1 MPHEISIHMLGRC
14 RMTKHSNLV
23 WVVALVLGWAF
34 DFLFWGKPLGIN
46 FAIFFTACLLGG
58 GLLLFVNGAKP
69 SIKSL
74 AFLLLF
80 AFFGVISTMR
90 QEPISLGFGIAG
102 VLLSLGLLT
111 VTYQGGSWVR
121 YRLRDYFKNFFRLID
136 NLVILPLGFV
146 RQTRP
151 DTSWARRIPLK
162 PVSRGVLIA
171 IPLLIF
177 FTLLLASGDLVF
189 EHRTMDFFNQIDL
202 GHIPEYILR
211 LFIILIM
218 AYLLTA
224 AFLYAGLKSD
234 DRQLLSEGEPI
245 IKRWLGFIEAAIVL
259 GSVSLLFLIFVI
271 IQFRYFFGGE
281 VNIGVEGYTYS
292 EYARSGF
299 TQLIIVACCSLL
311 MILGLG
317 MLTRR
322 DTIRQKWAY
331 SGLSVWLALLV
342 MVILVSAYQ
351 RLMLAIDWHGFSRLR
366 VFPRVFLV
374 WVGILFAAV
383 IVLEILR
390 RERHFA
396 LAAMLSC
403 FGFAITI
410 CGMNVD
416 GAIVQHNV
424 YRTIEGKHFNVNYL
438 TTLSTDAV
446 PVLEAAY
453 NDPSLPQVTHEGVGA
468 ALMCYLQS
476 DWYNDYRSIDW
487 RGFNFSRW
495 AAVNALNRVGPH
507 LQEYKVIKNMLGY
520 GWDNYAVETP
530 SHGVS
535 YVCDQVFFKERP
547 PIPTTGESSPTRGT
561 QLKP

>member
-1 MPHEISIHMLGRC
+1 
-14 RMTKHSNLV
+14 MTKHSNLV
-23 WVVALVLGWAF
+23 WVVALLLGWAF

-46 FAIFFTACLLGG
+46 FAIFFTACLVGG
-58 GLLLFVNGAKP
+58 GLVLFTNGVKP

-80 AFFGVISTMR
+80 AFFGVISMVR
-90 QEPISLGFGIAG
+90 QEPMSLAFGIAG

-111 VTYQGGSWVR
+111 ATYQGGSWVR
-121 YRLRDYFKNFFRLID
+121 YRLRDYFKDFFRLLG
-136 NLVILPLGFV
+136 NLVILPLGFIW
-146 RQTRP
+146 QNKP
-151 DTSWARRIPLK
+151 DTSWVKRFPLK

-177 FTLLLASGDLVF
+177 FTLLLGSGDLVF
-189 EHRTMDFFNQIDL
+189 RSRINDFLDQINL
-202 GHIPEYILR
+202 GRVPEYILR
-211 LFIILIM
+211 LLVIILV

-224 AFLYAGLKSD
+224 AFLYAGLKSE
-234 DRQLLSEGEPI
+234 DRQQLSDGEQI
-245 IKRWLGFIEAAIVL
+245 IKRRLGFIEAAIVL
-259 GSVSLLFLIFVI
+259 GSVSLLFMIFVI

-299 TQLIIVACCSLL
+299 TQLIIVACASLL

-317 MLTRR
+317 MYTWRE
-322 DTIRQKWAY
+322 TIWQKWAY

-374 WVGILFAAV
+374 WVGVLFAAI
-383 IVLEILR
+383 IVLEVLR

-396 LAAMLSC
+396 LAVMLSS

-410 CGMNVD
+410 CSMNVD

-424 YRTIEGKHFNVNYL
+424 YRTIEDKHFNVNYL

-446 PVLEAAY
+446 PLLEAAY
-453 NDPSLPQVTHEGVGA
+453 NDPALPQVTHEGVGA
-468 ALMCYLQS
+468 ALVCYLQA
-476 DWYNDYRSIDW
+476 DWYKDYASIDW
-487 RGFNFSRW
+487 RGFNFSHW
-495 AAVNALNRVGPH
+495 AAINALNRIGPH
-507 LQEYKVIKNMLGY
+507 LQDYKVITNMRGY
-520 GWDNYAVETP
+520 VWENYAVETP
-530 SHGVS
+530 SHDRS
-535 YVCDQVFFKERP
+535 YACDQVFFKELP
-547 PIPTTGESSPTRGT
+547 PLPTTSGSP
-561 QLKP
+561 

>member
-1 MPHEISIHMLGRC
+1 
-14 RMTKHSNLV
+14 MTKHSNLV

-34 DFLFWGKPLGIN
+34 DFLFWSKPLGIN
-46 FAIFFTACLLGG
+46 FAIFFAACLVGG
-58 GLLLFVNGAKP
+58 GLVMFANRVKP
-69 SIKSL
+69 SVNSL
-74 AFLLLF
+74 LFLLLF
-80 AFFGVISTMR
+80 LFFGVISMVR
-90 QEPISLGFGIAG
+90 QEPMSLAFGMAG

-111 VTYQGGSWVR
+111 TTYRGGAWVH
-121 YRLRDYFKNFFRLID
+121 YGLRDYFTDFFRLLG
-136 NLVILPLGFV
+136 NLIILPAFFIWKNK
-146 RQTRP
+146 P
-151 DTSWARRIPLK
+151 DASWVKRFPLK

-177 FTLLLASGDLVF
+177 FTLLLGSGDLVF
-189 EHRTMDFFNQIDL
+189 GARINDFFNQIDL
-202 GHIPEYILR
+202 GSIPEYILR
-211 LFIILIM
+211 LLIIILI

-224 AFLYAGLKSD
+224 IFLYAGLKSE
-234 DRQLLSEGEPI
+234 DRQLLREGEPL

-259 GSVSLLFLIFVI
+259 GLVSLMFLIFVI
-271 IQFRYFFGGE
+271 IQLRYFFGGE

-299 TQLIIVACCSLL
+299 TQLIIVACGSLL

-317 MLTRR
+317 RLTRR
-322 DTIRQKWAY
+322 ETIWQRRAY

-374 WVGILFAAV
+374 WVGILFAAI
-383 IVLEILR
+383 IVLEVVS
-390 RERHFA
+390 RERHFV
-396 LAAMLSC
+396 LAGMLSC

-410 CGMNVD
+410 CAMNVD

-446 PVLEAAY
+446 PMLETAY
-453 NDPSLPQVTHEGVGA
+453 NDRSLPQEIREGVGA
-468 ALMCYLQS
+468 ALMCYIQS
-476 DWYNDYRSIDW
+476 DWYKDYSSIDW
-487 RGFNFSRW
+487 RGFNFSLW
-495 AAVNALNRVGPH
+495 EAINSLNRVGPH
-507 LQEYKVIKNMLGY
+507 LQEYKVIKNMGSP

-535 YVCDQVFFKERP
+535 YVCDQVYFMERP
-547 PIPTTGESSPTRGT
+547 PLPTTGGAP
-561 QLKP
+561 

>member
-1 MPHEISIHMLGRC
+1 
-14 RMTKHSNLV
+14 MTKHSNLV

-58 GLLLFVNGAKP
+58 GLALFANGVKP
-69 SIKSL
+69 SLINL
-74 AFLLLF
+74 VFLLLF
-80 AFFGVISTMR
+80 AFFGVISMVR
-90 QEPISLGFGIAG
+90 QEPMSLSFGIAG

-111 VTYQGGSWVR
+111 VTYQGGSWVQ
-121 YRLRDYFKNFFRLID
+121 YRLRDYFKSLFSLIG
-136 NLVILPLGFV
+136 NLVILPLGFL

-151 DTSWARRIPLK
+151 DTSWVRRIPLK

-177 FTLLLASGDLVF
+177 FTLLLGSGDVVF
-189 EHRTMDFFNQIDL
+189 RQRTIDFFSHIDL
-202 GHIPEYILR
+202 GRIPEYILR
-211 LFIILIM
+211 LFVILFV
-218 AYLLTA
+218 AYLLIA
-224 AFLYAGLKSD
+224 AFLYAYLKSD
-234 DRQLLSEGEPI
+234 DRQLLSKGEPI
-245 IKRWLGFIEAAIVL
+245 LKRWLGFLEAAIVL

-299 TQLIIVACCSLL
+299 TQLIVVACCSLL

-390 RERHFA
+390 RERHFT

-446 PVLEAAY
+446 PVLAAAY
-453 NDPSLPQVTHEGVGA
+453 DDPSLPEVTHEGVGA
-468 ALMCYLQS
+468 ALVCYLQS
-476 DWYNDYRSIDW
+476 DWYKDYRAIDW
-487 RGFNFSRW
+487 RGLNFSRW
-495 AAVNALNRVGPH
+495 AAVNALNRVGPR
-507 LQEYKVIKNMLGY
+507 LQDYRVVKNTTDY
-520 GWDNYAVETP
+520 GGGNYAVMTP
-530 SHGVS
+530 SHDIS
-535 YVCDQVFFKERP
+535 YQCEQGFLSGIPERP
-547 PIPTTGESSPTRGT
+547 PLPTTGESSPTRGT

>member
-1 MPHEISIHMLGRC
+1 
-14 RMTKHSNLV
+14 MTKHSNLV
-23 WVVALVLGWAF
+23 WVVALALGWIF

-46 FAIFFTACLLGG
+46 FAIFFAACLVGG
-58 GLLLFVNGAKP
+58 GLVLLVNRVKP
-69 SIKSL
+69 SMNSL
-74 AFLLLF
+74 LFLLLSF
-80 AFFGVISTMR
+80 FFGVISMVR
-90 QEPISLGFGIAG
+90 QEPMSLAFGIAG
-102 VLLSLGLLT
+102 ILLSLGLLT
-111 VTYQGGSWVR
+111 TTYRGGAWVH
-121 YRLRDYFKNFFRLID
+121 YGLRDYFKTFFRLLG
-136 NLVILPLGFV
+136 NLVILPLVFIWENK
-146 RQTRP
+146 P
-151 DTSWARRIPLK
+151 DTSWVKRFPLK

-177 FTLLLASGDLVF
+177 FTLLLGSGDLVF
-189 EHRTMDFFNQIDL
+189 GSRINDFLNRIDL
-202 GHIPEYILR
+202 GRIPEYILR
-211 LFIILIM
+211 LLVIILV
-218 AYLLTA
+218 AYPLTA
-224 AFLYAGLKSD
+224 IFLYAGLKSED
-234 DRQLLSEGEPI
+234 KQLLSDGEPI
-245 IKRWLGFIEAAIVL
+245 IKHWLGFIEAAIVL
-259 GSVSLLFLIFVI
+259 GLVSLLFLIFVI

-299 TQLIIVACCSLL
+299 TQLIIVACGSLL

-317 MLTRR
+317 MLTQRE
-322 DTIRQKWAY
+322 TIWKKRAY
-331 SGLSVWLALLV
+331 SGLCVWLALLV

-374 WVGILFAAV
+374 WVGILFAAI
-383 IVLEILR
+383 IVLEVLG

-396 LAAMLSC
+396 LAGMLSC

-410 CGMNVD
+410 CSMNVD
-416 GAIVQHNV
+416 SAIAQYNI

-446 PVLEAAY
+446 PMLEAAY
-453 NDPSLPQVTHEGVGA
+453 NDRSLPQDIHEGVGA

-476 DWYNDYRSIDW
+476 DWYQDSSSIDW

-495 AAVNALNRVGPH
+495 VAINSLNRVGPH

-520 GWDNYAVETP
+520 GWVNYAIETP

-535 YVCDQVFFKERP
+535 YVCDQIFFKERP
-547 PIPTTGESSPTRGT
+547 PRPPLPTTSGSP
-561 QLKP
+561 